1 MASSSTGRAPTSGS
15 KSFDFGSDDILCSH
29 DDYGNQ
35 DGNNGIHTD
44 PSIAPNSS
52 MIEQEF
58 NKSRMARSSVFSAA
72 TYVTPEEASF
82 SQDVITS
89 VENSVKKYTDNIMRF
104 LEGIS
109 SRLSQLELYCYNLDK
124 SVGEMRADWVRD
136 HGEAESKLRSL
147 EKHVQEVHRSV
158 QILRDKQELADT
170 QKELAKLQLAQKDSS
185 SANTKQ
191 QHEERTS
198 APASEP
204 KNAENSSNFHD
215 QQLALVPHQ
224 VAPQPSH
231 HPRPVEHQH
240 PSVAPQSSMPPQS
253 MASYCLPPQ
262 QMTNIP
268 PSQQSQTQYLP
279 AQPQLQDLSRMAPRP
294 SQPQGN
300 MTPQVQSYPQ
310 QWSQQ
315 QPVQPSQQ
323 SALPPQIRASSPLV
337 YSSYSSGQPN
347 QSPSEVAPGSM
358 HMQVSFAGASQP
370 GSAGSDGLPYG
381 YGAPARPIQ
390 QQAPT
395 QQHKAGYAAQSGD
408 GYMPGGPHPQL
419 PPGNAYMVF
428 DGESG
433 RAHHLPP
440 QPQFQQNVYP
450 TNSFPPQNP
459 PRVPSNNMLGTPQP
473 MRGHPYNELIEKLG
487 NMGYRSDHVIG
498 VIQRLEESG
507 QPIDFNSVLDRL
519 NGHSS
524 GSQRGW

>member
-44 PSIAPNSS
+44 PSIAP
-52 MIEQEF
+52 MEF

-82 SQDVITS
+82 SQDVIST
-89 VENSVKKYTDNIMRF
+89 VESSVKKYTDNIMRF

-136 HGEAESKLRSL
+136 HREAESKLRSL

-215 QQLALVPHQ
+215 QQLALALPHQ

-279 AQPQLQDLSRMAPRP
+279 AQPQLQDLSRMAPQP

-300 MTPQVQSYPQ
+300 MSPQVQPYPQ

-315 QPVQPSQQ
+315 QPPQQ

-337 YSSYSSGQPN
+337 YSSYSPAQPN
-347 QSPSEVAPGSM
+347 QSPSEMAPGSM

-370 GSAGSDGLPYG
+370 GPADSDGLPYG

-390 QQAPT
+390 QQVPT
-395 QQHKAGYAAQSGD
+395 QQHKTGYAAQSGD
-408 GYMPGGPHPQL
+408 GYMTVGPRPQL

-450 TNSFPPQNP
+450 SNSIPPQNP